1 MQENVLLTRQARS
14 STMKSKPVSL
24 PVHRDCGRAVSAVSR
39 HIPAAGPFR
48 PPLHII
54 RSAECRILWLLTNVE
69 KNHGIIRCF
78 WNNALKEKVSLSL

>member
-39 HIPAAGPFR
+39 HIPAAAHSGR
-48 PPLHII
+48 
-54 RSAECRILWLLTNVE
+54 RKSYAAQNV
-69 KNHGIIRCF
+69 GYYGY
-78 WNNALKEKVSLSL
+78 